1 MQVILNFENPG
12 TNNNLNCLMFY
23 EFSKKGKMPY
33 MEKNIEY
40 HKKSPNIKQ
49 ILTVIGA
56 RDIQAS

>member
-1 MQVILNFENPG
+1 
-12 TNNNLNCLMFY
+12 
-23 EFSKKGKMPY
+23 

-56 RDIQAS
+56 HDIQASCFTASLIKETSGGNAKKVSGI